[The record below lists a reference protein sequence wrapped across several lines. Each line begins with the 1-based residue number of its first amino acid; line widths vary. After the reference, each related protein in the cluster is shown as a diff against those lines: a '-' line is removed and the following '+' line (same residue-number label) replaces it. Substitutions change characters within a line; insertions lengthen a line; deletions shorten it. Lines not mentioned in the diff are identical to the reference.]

1 MDIYAALRGRRS
13 ISNLRNDAPA
23 RAIIQRII
31 DAAVWAP
38 NHHLTEP
45 WRFHA
50 LAGGARERLG
60 EAVATWLRRE
70 RDPTDA
76 AVQAE
81 IKSAGSRLMRAPVVV
96 VVAQVVADDA
106 LTALEDYA
114 ACCSATQNLLLAA
127 HAEGARR
134 QVAHRANGGGAGGQ
148 AVSRPAGGRPNRGL
162 RVCGLSGRE
171 PTGGFAHPTAGPGRL
186 GRVGR
191 VG

>member
-127 HAEGARR
+127 HAEGLAAKWRTGPMAEAPAAKQFLGLR
-134 QVAHRANGGGAGGQ
+134 EADRIVAYVYVGYPAANLPAD
-148 AVSRPAGGRPNRGL
+148 SRTRRPAQ
-162 RVCGLSGRE
+162 VDW
-171 PTGGFAHPTAGPGRL
+171 
-186 GRVGR
+186 VGWDE
-191 VG
+191 